1 MKKFTPDMLIFDAL
15 GLHERAA
22 DVLKSFG
29 LPCTDCAVAEVETIE
44 EGARSK
50 GIDPDKVLEKLN
62 ALLKELETPKPAQ
75 SREDKK

>member
-22 DVLKSFG
+22 EVLESFG
-29 LPCTDCAVAEVETIE
+29 LPCVECAVAEVETIE

-50 GIDPDKVLEKLN
+50 GIDPEKVLAKLN
-62 ALLKELETPKPAQ
+62 ALLEETEAPKPAQ
-75 SREDKK
+75 PRDGQK